1 MNRTLCFSLALSLV
15 GTVSPTVVRAAVVQA
30 EPVDAGQAG
39 AQEDKLYESGTKAM
53 DEQRWSDAVTAF
65 DQVAAAKGKRA
76 DAALYWKAYA
86 LDKLGRTDDARSTC
100 DSLRKMQPSSAW
112 NKECVVLRTRNIVLD
127 AQGLA
132 DLSRQTADIN
142 AQVNADVYSKL
153 GQLYISP
160 HPDPNPD
167 PKVRVHYTRGN
178 RVTTED
184 DIKILALQSL
194 MQQEPEKALPLVKAL
209 ILSDKPIEV
218 REQALFM
225 LSLSKQPEAQALLK
239 EVAVS
244 TKDPV
249 LQRAA
254 IEKMSIG
261 RGKDAG
267 PTLVTIYNASSDAE
281 VKRAVVNG
289 LFIAHDATRLVELAR
304 AEKDLNMKRDIVSQ
318 LALMHD
324 AAATAYMEELLK

>member
-1 MNRTLCFSLALSLV
+1 MNRTLCFSLALVLV
-15 GTVSPTVVRAAVVQA
+15 GASAPMAVRAAVVQA

-39 AQEDKLYESGTKAM
+39 AQEDKLYDTGTKAM

-86 LDKLGRTDDARSTC
+86 LDKLGRTDDARATC
-100 DSLRKMQPSSAW
+100 DSLRRLQPSSAW
-112 NKECVVLRTRNIVLD
+112 NKECAVLRTRNIVLD
-127 AQGLA
+127 AQTLEN
-132 DLSRQTADIN
+132 IN
-142 AQVNADVYSKL
+142 TQVNTEVNTQLGNLKVYSH
-153 GQLYISP
+153 I
-160 HPDPNPD
+160 DPQ
-167 PKVRVHYTRGN
+167 VRVHVGRGSQ
-178 RVTTED
+178 VTTED
-184 DIKILALQSL
+184 DIKILALNSL
-194 MQQEPEKALPLVKAL
+194 MQQEPERALPLVKAL

-267 PTLVTIYNASSDAE
+267 PTLVTIYNSSSDAE

-289 LFIAHDATRLVELAR
+289 LFIAHDAARLVELAR
-304 AEKDLNMKRDIVSQ
+304 AEKDLNLKRNIVSQ

-324 AAATAYMEELLK
+324 PAATAYMEELLK